1 MARAESRT
9 VELNYRADI
18 SQLKAELSKLPGL
31 TEKEAKAM
39 VRNLDRQLKRTE
51 AAAKKTTQA
60 SAKGFRDMADAAGDS
75 EQALI
80 GIADL
85 LEKVSP
91 EAADFARGLA
101 DVGGGLESVIKGGA
115 GVARVLGPIGVAVGT
130 AFIAYQHLNSELD
143 AANEKMQ
150 KAAERTATLQRVLGA
165 IEEEKITAALRAQ
178 VALGEESSEVLAGR
192 ESQARAEAKM
202 AERRAMIEAD
212 IANTLAMQADIQQQ
226 IENLQPGIGA
236 AQRSA
241 ELERVSIGLNQTLS
255 VQEEQLTALN
265 RETANLAS
273 EYFLATEE
281 GVAKFGEALEENN
294 ARTIRTVEGIDKQA
308 AALAQLQQITQSAQ
322 DSMLEGED
330 AIIRARDR
338 QIAQIATLITDT
350 ETSAAAAEAMAAV
363 SESAAAEIA
372 AMNEEVTS
380 AVNFEEVTAD
390 AQEAA
395 DNIEEAFR
403 SMALNAGAFMGD
415 VFGDFAD
422 AAQMVLGEALGQR
435 MDLISANSEAFS
447 KLSEEERKQQKEAH
461 IEEQAALKEGALKLF
476 RAEKSAAISSAIMS
490 GAVAVLR
497 ALEQLGPVAGGIAA
511 AGIAATTAAQVA
523 VIAAQPPPTFH
534 RGGGPDE
541 INAVLR
547 RGEGVLTQQGA
558 AAVGG
563 DAGIAALNRGES
575 SSGRPIKVE
584 FNVGSR
590 VSQAILIDA
599 QRAPGPGRRA
609 TRSSRPTGR
618 RNPYGDR

>member
-273 EYFLATEE
+273 EYFLATED
-281 GVAKFGEALEENN
+281 
-294 ARTIRTVEGIDKQA
+294 AR
-308 AALAQLQQITQSAQ
+308 
-322 DSMLEGED
+322 
-330 AIIRARDR
+330 
-338 QIAQIATLITDT
+338 
-350 ETSAAAAEAMAAV
+350 
-363 SESAAAEIA
+363 
-372 AMNEEVTS
+372 
-380 AVNFEEVTAD
+380 
-390 AQEAA
+390 
-395 DNIEEAFR
+395 
-403 SMALNAGAFMGD
+403 
-415 VFGDFAD
+415 
-422 AAQMVLGEALGQR
+422 
-435 MDLISANSEAFS
+435 
-447 KLSEEERKQQKEAH
+447 
-461 IEEQAALKEGALKLF
+461 
-476 RAEKSAAISSAIMS
+476 
-490 GAVAVLR
+490 
-497 ALEQLGPVAGGIAA
+497 
-511 AGIAATTAAQVA
+511 
-523 VIAAQPPPTFH
+523 
-534 RGGGPDE
+534 
-541 INAVLR
+541 R
-547 RGEGVLTQQGA
+547 R
-558 AAVGG
+558 
-563 DAGIAALNRGES
+563 R
-575 SSGRPIKVE
+575 RHH
-584 FNVGSR
+584 
-590 VSQAILIDA
+590 
-599 QRAPGPGRRA
+599 PGP
-609 TRSSRPTGR
+609 
-618 RNPYGDR
+618 